1 MLIDYS
7 LADWNYLH
15 YHHRIPNADTYIKKD
30 DISTRLF
37 IWRNGT
43 KEVLKRI
50 VRKQT
55 YIMVDTLPL
64 FDHLSKSTCSP
75 NVARCKIAFATQRAS
90 ALGSFNLFHPLPEAS
105 VDRTIYRPC
114 HCGVDFHYDT
124 LKNKLCISLRFRRA
138 SPGDATIGSF
148 FGLDPLLVVDPADNN
163 NAPSDASSETTEED
177 VVDPATIHLVV
188 EI

>member
-1 MLIDYS
+1 MLRD
-7 LADWNYLH
+7 A
-15 YHHRIPNADTYIKKD
+15 
-30 DISTRLF
+30 
-37 IWRNGT
+37 
-43 KEVLKRI
+43 
-50 VRKQT
+50 
-55 YIMVDTLPL
+55 
-64 FDHLSKSTCSP
+64 
-75 NVARCKIAFATQRAS
+75 KITFATQRAS
-90 ALGSFNLFHPLPEAS
+90 ALGSFNFFHPLPEAS

-177 VVDPATIHLVV
+177 VVDPATIHLVIGDLIGADGYLLEV
-188 EI
+188 HRVLSRVLSQ